1 MISNLV
7 IPRAAWPS
15 GSDQA
20 PKVISPV
27 SRSRP
32 LSSCAGRDGGLADA
46 ADSKSAGL
54 RAMGVQ
60 VSFPAP
66 NSHTVQLH
74 AQRDGRSLRVDRL
87 ILLVGALEVL
97 DLAVLKVP
105 DPSVHLVN
113 HIIVVGH

>member
-15 GSDQA
+15 GSDQS

-32 LSSCAGRDGGLADA
+32 LSSCAGRDSGLVDA

-54 RAMGVQ
+54 LAMGVQ

-74 AQRDGRSLRVDRL
+74 AHREARRLRLDRL
-87 ILLVGALEVL
+87 GLLVGALGLVT
-97 DLAVLKVP
+97 LA
-105 DPSVHLVN
+105 
-113 HIIVVGH
+113 